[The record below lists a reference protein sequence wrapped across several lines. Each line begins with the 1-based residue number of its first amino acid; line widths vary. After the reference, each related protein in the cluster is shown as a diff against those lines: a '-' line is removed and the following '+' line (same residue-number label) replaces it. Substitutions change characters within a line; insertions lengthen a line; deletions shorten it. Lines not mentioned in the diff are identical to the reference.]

1 MTTIQLPCELMR
13 FQCTH
18 VCKDALWCDGN
29 GAQLLARMFTSVTCI
44 QIV

>member
-1 MTTIQLPCELMR
+1 MTKIQLPCKLMR

-18 VCKDALWCDGN
+18 ICKDALWCDG
-29 GAQLLARMFTSVTCI
+29 AQFLTRMFTSMTCT